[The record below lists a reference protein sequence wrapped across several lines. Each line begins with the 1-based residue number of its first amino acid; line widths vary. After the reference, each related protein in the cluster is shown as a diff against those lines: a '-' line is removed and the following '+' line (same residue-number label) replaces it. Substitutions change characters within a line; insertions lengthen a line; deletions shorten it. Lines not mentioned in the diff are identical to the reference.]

1 LPSFTSARSSRPEG
15 AGVNRRAAAGIQGK
29 ASFLMK
35 SSTELKR
42 EIVQVCRLLHKKN
55 YLAATDGNVS
65 VRLGD
70 RVLVTPSG
78 VHKGLMEA
86 DQVITVDL
94 MGQVLMGEGQPTSEI
109 RMHLLAYELRPEV
122 GAVVHAHL
130 PYATACTLAGIDL
143 LEPVLPEVVITLG
156 GIPTSA
162 YATPGSD
169 EVPEAVRPFIR
180 EYDAILLS
188 RHGAMTMGREVMDAY
203 NKMEKLEH
211 AARVVLAARLQ
222 GPLPPL
228 PAAEVE
234 KLQRLREKYKAAE

>member
-1 LPSFTSARSSRPEG
+1 MSIP
-15 AGVNRRAAAGIQGK
+15 QQ
-29 ASFLMK
+29 
-35 SSTELKR
+35 LKQD
-42 EIVQVCRLLHKKN
+42 IVRVCRMLHRKN

-70 RVLVTPSG
+70 RVLLTPSG
-78 VHKGLMEA
+78 VNKGLMEA

-94 MGQVLMGEGQPTSEI
+94 EGKVLEGEGRPTSEI

-130 PYATACTLAGIDL
+130 PYATACTLAGISL
-143 LEPVLPEVVITLG
+143 LEPILPEVVITLG
-156 GIPTSA
+156 GIPTA
-162 YATPGSD
+162 PYATPGTE
-169 EVPEAVRPFIR
+169 EVPAAIRDYLR

-188 RHGAMTMGREVMDAY
+188 RHGAMTVGRDVTDAY

-211 AARVVLAARLQ
+211 TARVVLAARLQ

-228 PAAEVE
+228 SATEVE
-234 KLQRLREKYKAAE
+234 KLRRLGERYRKGG

>member
-1 LPSFTSARSSRPEG
+1 MPEE
-15 AGVNRRAAAGIQGK
+15 V
-29 ASFLMK
+29 
-35 SSTELKR
+35 ELKQQ
-42 EIVQVCRLLHKKN
+42 IVKICRMLHRKN

-86 DQVITVDL
+86 EQVITVDL
-94 MGQVLMGEGQPTSEI
+94 KGRVLTGTGRPTSEL
-109 RMHLLAYELRPEV
+109 RLHLLAYELRPDV
-122 GAVVHAHL
+122 AAVVHAHL

-143 LEPVLPEVVITLG
+143 LEPILPEVVITLG
-156 GIPTSA
+156 GIPTAA
-162 YATPGSD
+162 YATPGSA
-169 EVPEAVRPFIR
+169 EVPAAVRGFLPD
-180 EYDAILLS
+180 YDAVLLS
-188 RHGAMTMGREVMDAY
+188 RHGAMTMGRDVTDAY

-211 AARVVLAARLQ
+211 TARVVLAARLQ

-234 KLQRLREKYKAAE
+234 KLRRLGEKYRAGG

>member
-1 LPSFTSARSSRPEG
+1 MTLEAP
-15 AGVNRRAAAGIQGK
+15 
-29 ASFLMK
+29 
-35 SSTELKR
+35 LKQ
-42 EIVQVCRLLHKKN
+42 EIVRVCRMLHRKN

-86 DQVITVDL
+86 NQVITVDL
-94 MGQVLMGEGQPTSEI
+94 TGRVLRGEGRPTSEI
-109 RMHLLAYELRPEV
+109 RMHLLAYELRPDV

-143 LEPVLPEVVITLG
+143 LEPILPEVVITLG
-156 GIPTSA
+156 GIPTA
-162 YATPGSD
+162 PYATPGSAA
-169 EVPEAVRPFIR
+169 VPEAIREFLR

-188 RHGAMTMGREVMDAY
+188 RHGAMTVGQDVMDAY

-211 AARVVLAARLQ
+211 TARVVLVARLQ
-222 GPLPPL
+222 GPVSPL

-234 KLQRLREKYKAAE
+234 TLRRIGEKYRAGG

>member
-1 LPSFTSARSSRPEG
+1 MD
-15 AGVNRRAAAGIQGK
+15 IKQQ
-29 ASFLMK
+29 
-35 SSTELKR
+35 LK
-42 EIVQVCRLLHKKN
+42 EDIVRICRMLHRKN

-70 RVLVTPSG
+70 RVFVTPSG

-86 DQVITVDL
+86 YQILTVDL
-94 MGQVLMGEGQPTSEI
+94 EGRVVEGEGKPTSEI
-109 RMHLLAYELRPEV
+109 RMHLLAYELRPDIA
-122 GAVVHAHL
+122 AVVHAHL

-143 LEPVLPEVVITLG
+143 LEPILPEVVITLG
-156 GIPTSA
+156 GIPTAA
-162 YATPGSD
+162 YATPGSE
-169 EVPEAVRPFIR
+169 EVPESIREFIK

-188 RHGAMTMGREVMDAY
+188 RHGAMTVGQDVTDAY

-211 AARVVLAARLQ
+211 TARVVLAARLQ

-234 KLQRLREKYKAAE
+234 KLRRLGEKYRGGG

>member
-1 LPSFTSARSSRPEG
+1 
-15 AGVNRRAAAGIQGK
+15 
-29 ASFLMK
+29 MK

-42 EIVQVCRLLHKKN
+42 EIVQVCRLLHRKN

-94 MGQVLMGEGQPTSEI
+94 TGRVLMGEGNPTSEI
-109 RMHLLAYELRPEV
+109 RMHLLAYELRPDI

-143 LEPVLPEVVITLG
+143 LEPILPEVVITLG
-156 GIPTSA
+156 GIPTA
-162 YATPGSD
+162 PYATPGS
-169 EVPEAVRPFIR
+169 EAVPEAIREFIR

-188 RHGAMTMGREVMDAY
+188 RHGAMTMGQDVTDAY

-211 AARVVLAARLQ
+211 TARVVLAARLQ
-222 GPLPPL
+222 GPVSPL

-234 KLQRLREKYKAAE
+234 KLRRIGEKYRAGG

>member
-1 LPSFTSARSSRPEG
+1 M
-15 AGVNRRAAAGIQGK
+15 N
-29 ASFLMK
+29 
-35 SSTELKR
+35 TEWQLK
-42 EIVQVCRLLHKKN
+42 EDIVRICRMLHRKN

-86 DQVITVDL
+86 YQILTVDQE
-94 MGQVLMGEGQPTSEI
+94 GRVVGGEGRPTSEI
-109 RMHLLAYELRPEV
+109 RMHLLAYELRPDV
-122 GAVVHAHL
+122 QAVAHAHL

-143 LEPVLPEVVITLG
+143 LEPILPEVVITLG
-156 GIPTSA
+156 GIPTAA

-169 EVPEAVRPFIR
+169 EVPESIR
-180 EYDAILLS
+180 EFVKDYDAILLS
-188 RHGAMTMGREVMDAY
+188 RHGAMTMGRDVTDAY

-211 AARVVLAARLQ
+211 TARVVLAARLQ

-234 KLQRLREKYKAAE
+234 KLRRLGEKYKGG